1 MKKSFTMVLALL
13 LAVLCATSCLAENA
27 TEYYGNDV
35 SKHESLVMYV
45 IGDEPTDSV
54 LVSEQINALMEEKL
68 NTSLTIFY
76 IPLSD
81 YEQKYSLLLASG
93 TDIDIMYTST
103 WAFYNQ
109 EATKG
114 AFAEITTENLEKYMP
129 QTYACESPMAF
140 EQAKINGVC
149 YMVARNNAYINN
161 AVPVLIRGDL
171 REKYGIEK
179 VDSVEALEAY
189 FKAVAENEEGIYPY
203 AAAGNGVDLSINLF
217 QSRYNMLP
225 FAGLDK
231 YFGYFYE
238 EGKTPTADDIVWQL
252 GTEEYLEYATQ
263 MKAWADMGF
272 WSKNAVSNSISPR
285 DAFENGTS
293 ASVFWN
299 IDTCESIKNV
309 VDASHPE
316 WKAELV
322 NVTPGVVHAE
332 GMYTGDGFAFPATSK
347 KLERAMMAL
356 DLLKNDKALYDLA
369 RYGIEGVHYNA
380 TSDSTYTLADGSS
393 GYTVANAPISWG
405 LKNDNLE
412 RIMGEAGAT
421 QSEIRKSLFSD
432 AISEISSGFIFDET
446 PVKAELAAISDVCS
460 QYVPMIELGL
470 VDDVQASLNEFN
482 SQCERAGLST
492 VYEEVKAQF
501 NAYLEG
507 LN

>member
-1 MKKSFTMVLALL
+1 MKKILALA
-13 LAVLCATSCLAENA
+13 LALVMTALCATCGCAENA
-27 TEYYGNDV
+27 AEYYGNDV
-35 SKHESLVMYV
+35 SAHESLVMYV

-54 LVSEQINALMEEKL
+54 QVSEKINQLMEEKL
-68 NTSLTIFY
+68 NTSLSIYY

-114 AFAEITTENLEKYMP
+114 AFTEITAENLEKYMP
-129 QTYACESPMAF
+129 QTHANESQMAF
-140 EQAKINGVC
+140 EQARINGVC

-171 REKYGIEK
+171 REKYGMEPI
-179 VDSVEALEAY
+179 DSVEKLEAY
-189 FKAVAENEEGIYPY
+189 FKAIAENEEGIYPY
-203 AAAGNGVDLSINLF
+203 AAAGAGVDLSINLF
-217 QSRYNMLP
+217 QSRSNLLP
-225 FAGLDK
+225 LAGLDK
-231 YFGYFYE
+231 YFGYFYQ
-238 EGKTPTADDIVWQL
+238 EGQTPTADDIVWQL
-252 GTEEYLEYATQ
+252 GTDAYLAYATQ
-263 MKAWADMGF
+263 MKSWADMGF

-309 VDASHPE
+309 VDISHPE
-316 WKAELV
+316 WKAELI
-322 NVTPGVVHAE
+322 NITPGVVHAE

-356 DLLKNDKALYDLA
+356 DLLKNDKQLYDLA
-369 RYGIEGVHYNA
+369 RYGIEGVHYVA
-380 TSDSTYTLADGSS
+380 TSDTTYVLGEGSD

-412 RIMGEAGAT
+412 RIMGEAGA
-421 QSEIRKSLFSD
+421 SISDIRVSLFSD

-446 PVKAELAAISDVCS
+446 PVKPELAAISDLCS
-460 QYVPMIELGL
+460 QYVPMLELGL
-470 VDDVQASLNEFN
+470 VDDVQASLDEFN
-482 SQCERAGLST
+482 SQCERAGLNT
-492 VYEEVKAQF
+492 VLEEVKAQF
-501 NAYLEG
+501 NTYLAG
-507 LN
+507 LK